1 MIINVTMYG
10 IDHRIDLE
18 SYIPSQIIHKSDG
31 TYKEY
36 TIPLYTGKTILVCIK
51 VSDGLPT

>member
-10 IDHRIDLE
+10 IVHRIDLE
-18 SYIPSQIIHKSDG
+18 LYTPTQIIHKSDG

-36 TIPLYTGKTILVCIK
+36 AIPLYTGKTMLVCIK
-51 VSDGLPT
+51 VSDDLPT